1 MNKIFIPLFMLGLF
15 FVCLYLALET
25 GLSLNNGLGGWMIL
39 MFIFCVLVA
48 FVISD
53 SRNQIRP
60 IAILLMAGLTV
71 SAIYI
76 INKDLLSDVITNNIE
91 TIIKL
96 NGFWT
101 FFAVIISAPT
111 LFIVWH
117 FRDVNNAQE
126 IENQRKDVNLKEVQK
141 IAEWV
146 GGVHINNND
155 DNYETEDFLKRS
167 NFDTYDKHNGAI
179 ALQIASIYSL
189 EPFLQGKYGD
199 TFKNPTLN
207 LIKSSWQA
215 LLQHDLDKLNL
226 YLKEEEGIISNKNCI
241 KEQEDKIKKLEEI
254 NKNKENIIKLIRKKS
269 HSPIGRAITQVLLL
283 NILDF
288 PNIFPSLFLSGM
300 DFYSYG
306 IKRDLHKKIFCI
318 RRNCS
323 KMELDVTNLCK
334 TTFKRLNLKESSFNY
349 SNLNNSIFISSD
361 LESSKFIHT
370 QVKKGNFKKNN
381 LTNTNFTK
389 ANLSKSI
396 FYKSIFNSTVF
407 YNADLS
413 SIHIK
418 QNNFFASKQRGKI
431 NYCIFKNANLQSSII
446 SNIDFLCSDF
456 SNANLSGCEL
466 YNSYFECCEFP
477 NAVFR
482 NANMDDIKIVGS
494 DLIRANFIG
503 AKLDIEPIL
512 LTNKVKNSIIDIRDS
527 FTEELISKLKE
538 HSVFLVKEKQ
548 VFKIEEI
555 TAFSKIIFI
564 HKTTRANVEHSI
576 SGFNI
581 DIIETKKIKS

>member
-76 INKDLLSDVITNNIE
+76 INKYLLSDVITNNIE

-126 IENQRKDVNLKEVQK
+126 IENQRKDVNLKEFQK

-241 KEQEDKIKKLEEI
+241 KEQEDKIKK
-254 NKNKENIIKLIRKKS
+254 
-269 HSPIGRAITQVLLL
+269 IGR
-283 NILDF
+283 
-288 PNIFPSLFLSGM
+288 
-300 DFYSYG
+300 
-306 IKRDLHKKIFCI
+306 
-318 RRNCS
+318 
-323 KMELDVTNLCK
+323 
-334 TTFKRLNLKESSFNY
+334 
-349 SNLNNSIFISSD
+349 
-361 LESSKFIHT
+361 
-370 QVKKGNFKKNN
+370 
-381 LTNTNFTK
+381 
-389 ANLSKSI
+389 
-396 FYKSIFNSTVF
+396 
-407 YNADLS
+407 
-413 SIHIK
+413 
-418 QNNFFASKQRGKI
+418 
-431 NYCIFKNANLQSSII
+431 
-446 SNIDFLCSDF
+446 
-456 SNANLSGCEL
+456 
-466 YNSYFECCEFP
+466 
-477 NAVFR
+477 
-482 NANMDDIKIVGS
+482 
-494 DLIRANFIG
+494 
-503 AKLDIEPIL
+503 
-512 LTNKVKNSIIDIRDS
+512 NK
-527 FTEELISKLKE
+527 
-538 HSVFLVKEKQ
+538 
-548 VFKIEEI
+548 
-555 TAFSKIIFI
+555 
-564 HKTTRANVEHSI
+564 
-576 SGFNI
+576 
-581 DIIETKKIKS
+581 